1 MLVTFRG
8 RGTVNHHNQLELYYE
23 FEHQSLSYY
32 KLNIML
38 TDIYMFFISYI
49 QSNFEWWNEEHHL
62 YNHQKVDTYENQLL
76 QGLINAKLYIRSI
89 SQTSKV

>member
-23 FEHQSLSYY
+23 FEHQSLPYY

-49 QSNFEWWNEEHHL
+49 QSNFE
-62 YNHQKVDTYENQLL
+62 
-76 QGLINAKLYIRSI
+76 
-89 SQTSKV
+89 